1 MTHEPSTILNKLSAL
16 LEAEKQLLLSG
27 QLDRLSDLEAQKS
40 ALIAQMSAENW
51 PVDKAQTAVLRRRAQ
66 ENGQLY
72 EAALKGIKRANARLH
87 DVKSVLSELK
97 TYSGRGTIRSDGV
110 NAPSVSLKA

>member
-1 MTHEPSTILNKLSAL
+1 MTQEPSTILNKLSAL

-27 QLDRLSDLEAQKS
+27 QLDRLSDLEAQKN

-72 EAALKGIKRANARLH
+72 ERHENCGVESAYLKEILCL
-87 DVKSVLSELK
+87 VF
-97 TYSGRGTIRSDGV
+97 
-110 NAPSVSLKA
+110 